1 MYGFFFCNKHFT
13 ICYNNDIM
21 YVQGGEEMANLT
33 KRIAFRCTEE
43 EFEMIKDQAD
53 CNGQTMTDYIKF
65 LVLEDSEP
73 IDGENMT
80 MRGGE

>member
-1 MYGFFFCNKHFT
+1 
-13 ICYNNDIM
+13 M

-65 LVLEDSEP
+65 LVLEDS
-73 IDGENMT
+73 
-80 MRGGE
+80 

>member
-1 MYGFFFCNKHFT
+1 
-13 ICYNNDIM
+13 M

-43 EFEMIKDQAD
+43 EFEMIKDQAEY
-53 CNGQTMTDYIKF
+53 NGQTMTDYIKF

-73 IDGENMT
+73 IDGEDMNMK
-80 MRGGE
+80 GGE